1 MPLDLVLTLTGPDR
15 VGLVES
21 VTKLLLDHGGNV
33 ETSRMARLGGEFAM
47 LVLVEAPDSATP
59 EALRAALASGLGD
72 GYHVTL
78 TPTSPGALDE
88 PAQFCRLEVEGA
100 DHEGIIYEVASYLS
114 RRGIN
119 VEAMDTETA
128 PAPESGI
135 PLFMM
140 SALIAVPPT
149 LADDDWQSGLA
160 EVAERANVEI
170 RLGAVENED

>member
-21 VTKLLLDHGGNV
+21 VTRLLLDRGGNV

-47 LVLVEAPDSATP
+47 LVLVEAPDTLAP
-59 EALRAALASGLGD
+59 DDLQQALASSLGAS
-72 GYHVTL
+72 YRIAL
-78 TPTSPGALDE
+78 APTSPAPGED
-88 PAQFCRLEVEGA
+88 PAAYCRLEVEGA

-114 RRGIN
+114 RQGIN

-128 PAPESGI
+128 PAPETGI

-140 SALIAVPPT
+140 TALLAIPPR
-149 LADDDWQSGLA
+149 LVDQDWESGLA
-160 EVAERANVEI
+160 DVAERANVEI
-170 RLGAVENED
+170 RLGTVEQDD